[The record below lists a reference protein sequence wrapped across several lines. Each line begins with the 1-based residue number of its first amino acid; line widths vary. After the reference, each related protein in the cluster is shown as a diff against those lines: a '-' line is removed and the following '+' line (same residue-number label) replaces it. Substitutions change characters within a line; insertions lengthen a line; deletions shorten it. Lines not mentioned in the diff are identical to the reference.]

1 MKFLHSMIR
10 VRNLEKAL
18 DFYTRLLGLKLTEER
33 RLDDCTLYFLTD
45 EESGVQVELTYNDET
60 PGDGYVNGNAFGHF
74 AFYCDNLDEFTNK
87 VTSMGY
93 EYLYSLF
100 ILIDPSCASIIF
112 FDIFSPSPNPIFLCS
127 LDSDTYSSNTLSYL
141 LRSIPVP

>member
-18 DFYTRLLGLKLTEER
+18 DFYTKLLGLKLTEER

-60 PGDGYVNGNAFGHF
+60 PEEGYVNGNAFGHF

-87 VTSMGY
+87 VTAFGY
-93 EYLYSLF
+93 EYLYEPFDLNGKGSKIAF
-100 ILIDPSCASIIF
+100 IKDPDGNEIELIEKVIW
-112 FDIFSPSPNPIFLCS
+112 
-127 LDSDTYSSNTLSYL
+127 
-141 LRSIPVP
+141 